1 MRLAACLPLS
11 WLHFCGWFL
20 GHVIY
25 ACSPAYARRFRENLN
40 ASGVATSKYD
50 MERMLRV
57 AIGEAGKSVAE
68 VAKVWFGG
76 ESFVSNHVRCDD
88 LAVLEPALAA
98 GKGVIFLTPHL
109 GCFEISAVYGA
120 QRMPITVLYRPPRI
134 AALESVM
141 QAGRRRRQSSLAP
154 ANVQGVR
161 RLLKALKRGE
171 AVGILPD
178 QVPGFGEGEWAPFF
192 GRPVYTMTL
201 VSRLQAMT
209 GAAVIMAVAER
220 LPRGRG
226 YHLHLRSIDVRPLDV
241 AAINRT
247 VEAAVRSC
255 PSQYLWG
262 YNRYKVPAGVVAP
275 ERDT

>member
-1 MRLAACLPLS
+1 MRLVACMPLS
-11 WLHFCGWFL
+11 WLHFCGFLL

-25 ACSPAYARRFRENLN
+25 ACSPVYARRFRENLQV
-40 ASGVATSKYD
+40 SGIGVSED
-50 MERMLRV
+50 GRDRMLKV

-76 ESFVSNHVRCDD
+76 DAFVSNHVRCDD

-109 GCFEISAVYGA
+109 GCFEISALYGA
-120 QRMPITVLYRPPRI
+120 QRMPITVLYRPPKV
-134 AALESVM
+134 AVLETVM
-141 QAGRRRRQSSLAP
+141 QAGRSRRQTSLAP

-192 GRPVYTMTL
+192 GRPAYTMTL

-220 LPRGRG
+220 LPQGRG
-226 YHLHLRSIDVRPLDV
+226 YQLHLRTVDARPLDV
-241 AAINRT
+241 SAINRA
-247 VEAAVRSC
+247 VESAVRSC

-262 YNRYKVPAGVVAP
+262 YNRYKVPAGVAP
-275 ERDT
+275 PEPYA